1 MNKFYTYTRV
11 QEGNQWKHPDFA
23 TTDTICVNKW
33 LNPSDNTE
41 FLVELSEEIDTS
53 KYTEFNVTAVNY
65 EDVKEIFIPK
75 QTSYT
80 KAEFL
85 TMLTAEEYIKFK
97 TSTNA
102 EMIRFFDMISVLE
115 VIDTTDEYVKTSIDL
130 MLSLEIISQ
139 GTYDKIM

>member
-1 MNKFYTYTRV
+1 MSNFYTYTRI
-11 QEGNQWKHPDFA
+11 QEENQWKHPDFA
-23 TTDTICVNKW
+23 TTDIICVNKW
-33 LNPSDNTE
+33 LNPSDNTQ

-75 QTSYT
+75 QTTFT

-85 TMLTAEEYIKFK
+85 TMLTAEEYVKFK

-115 VIDTTDEYVKTSIDL
+115 KIDTTDSYVKTSIDL
-130 MLSLEIISQ
+130 MLSLQIISQ
-139 GTYDKIM
+139 GTYDIII

>member
-53 KYTEFNVTAVNY
+53 KYTEFNVALVNY
-65 EDVKEIFIPK
+65 EDVKETFIPK

-85 TMLTAEEYIKFK
+85 TILTAEEYIKFK

-102 EMIRFFDMISVLE
+102 EMIRFFDMISGMN
-115 VIDTTDEYVKTSIDL
+115 VIDTTDNYIKTSIDL
-130 MLSLEIISQ
+130 MLSLQIISQ
-139 GTYDKIM
+139 TTYEKF

>member
-1 MNKFYTYTRV
+1 MSRYYTYTRV
-11 QEGNQWKHPDFA
+11 QEENQWLHPDFA

-33 LNPSDNTE
+33 LNPANNTE
-41 FLVELSEEIDTS
+41 FLVELSAEVNILKYEEFKVKS
-53 KYTEFNVTAVNY
+53 VNY
-65 EDVKEIFIPK
+65 DDVKEIFIPK
-75 QTSYT
+75 QTIFT

-85 TMLTAEEYIKFK
+85 TTLTAEEYIKFK

-115 VIDTTDEYVKTSIDL
+115 KIDTTDSYAKNSIDL
-130 MLSLEIISQ
+130 MLSLQIISQ